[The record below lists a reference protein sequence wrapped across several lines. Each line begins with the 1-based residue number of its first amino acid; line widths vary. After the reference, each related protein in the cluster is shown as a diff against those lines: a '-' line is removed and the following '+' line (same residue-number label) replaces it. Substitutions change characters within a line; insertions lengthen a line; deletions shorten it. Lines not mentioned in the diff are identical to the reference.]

1 MFYFT
6 FYIFSLLLSYTDCKR
21 FIVPDIILL
30 SMTIMLLYFGLI
42 EEQIYLSSFI
52 VFIIVFCLFIVI
64 LLLMPKTILGG
75 GDIKYILVVSF
86 YLPWMLFPLFLIIS
100 GLLQTVALLFAQKL
114 HKRRIVAMVPLM
126 FISVII
132 TQILNYYGLNPLQ

>member
-1 MFYFT
+1 MFSFT

-42 EEQIYLSSFI
+42 EEQIYLSSFA
-52 VFIIVFCLFIVI
+52 VPIIVFLVFIVI

-75 GDIKYILVVSF
+75 GDIKYILIISL

-100 GLLQTVALLFAQKL
+100 GLLQTVALLFTQKL
-114 HKRRIVAMVPLM
+114 HKRRIIAMVPLM

-132 TQILNYYGLNPLQ
+132 TQILNYYGLNPI

>member
-52 VFIIVFCLFIVI
+52 VPIIVFCLFIVI

-75 GDIKYILVVSF
+75 GDIKYILIISL

-100 GLLQTVALLFAQKL
+100 GLLQTVALLFTQKL
-114 HKRRIVAMVPLM
+114 HKRRIIAMVPLM

-132 TQILNYYGLNPLQ
+132 TQILNYYGLNPI